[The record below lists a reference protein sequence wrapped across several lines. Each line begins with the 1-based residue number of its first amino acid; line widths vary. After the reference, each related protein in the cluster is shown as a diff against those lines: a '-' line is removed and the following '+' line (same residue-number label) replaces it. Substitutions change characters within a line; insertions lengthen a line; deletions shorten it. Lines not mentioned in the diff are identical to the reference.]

1 MRAEVD
7 VIRMGNYK
15 FVMELDTGGDPDI
28 PYTLWIY
35 HNRKPLY
42 YANEYGRQV
51 HKEFQKNYSKAH
63 LKNFCNKFVNDA
75 EYRISIVGKEKIN
88 ASLAYKI
95 AENFIFSDSELA
107 ESYIKFLK
115 GLKHAPDGDEHAKEI
130 DIILAEYGEDDL
142 SYDLREKEN
151 KAQGIW

>member
-15 FVMELDTGGDPDI
+15 FVMELDTGRDPDI

-51 HKEFQKNYSKAH
+51 HKEFKKNYSKAH
-63 LKNFCNKFVNDA
+63 LKNFCSKFVNDA
-75 EYRISIVGKEKIN
+75 EYRTSIVGKEKIN
-88 ASLAYKI
+88 TLLAYKI
-95 AENFIFSDSELA
+95 AENFIFSDSDLA
-107 ESYIKFLK
+107 KKYIEFLK
-115 GLKHAPDGDEHAKEI
+115 DLKHIHAQ
-130 DIILAEYGEDDL
+130 DIETILAEYGEDEQ
-142 SYDLREKEN
+142 SIDLREREN